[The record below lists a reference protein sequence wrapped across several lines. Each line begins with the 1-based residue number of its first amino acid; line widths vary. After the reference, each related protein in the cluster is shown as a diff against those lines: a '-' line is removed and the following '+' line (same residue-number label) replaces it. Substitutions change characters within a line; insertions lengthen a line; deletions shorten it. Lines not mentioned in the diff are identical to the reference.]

1 MKIVYQQ
8 HVVIVGA
15 GIIGLSTAYALLK
28 QGLKRVTVLEQYS
41 VDHALSTS
49 RGMSRLLRFE
59 YGSDVF
65 YSRLVALALARW
77 RELEYVT
84 NRTLYTRTGLLSL
97 GNEDDNVTLPGHL
110 ALREMGVAS
119 EMLSRHDCRER
130 FPQFHIQPY
139 DLFTYNQEGGILHAS
154 YCLRTLKELV
164 LTMGGRLCESCEVTS
179 WSGDGG
185 VQQPLRLRLRS
196 GDECEA
202 DRVVLATG
210 PWAAHR
216 LLAGLQLPLRVTR
229 QYLLYFTNVP
239 AALFNL
245 HTFPAFLADDLYG
258 FPLHSTGYGPDLFKA
273 ASHAFGNSVTDPDET
288 AVIDERVIARVTTQ
302 LKNLLPDLHAANLAH
317 VDACMYDVSA
327 DENFILDYLPW
338 DPRII
343 FASGL
348 SGHAFKFGLLL
359 GELLGNMVCATEPI
373 ISLERFSLARFEC
386 MPISS
391 MVSVGSIL

>member
-1 MKIVYQQ
+1 MGEIVHQQ

-28 QGLKRVTVLEQYS
+28 QGLKRVTILEQYS

-59 YGSDVF
+59 YGTDLF
-65 YSRLVALALARW
+65 YSQLVRLALARW

-84 NRTLYTRTGLLSL
+84 KRTLYTRTGLLSL
-97 GNEDDNVTLPGHL
+97 GNEGDNVTLPGHL

-119 EMLSRHDCRER
+119 EILSRRDCNER

-139 DLFTYNQEGGILHAS
+139 DLFTYSREGGILHAS

-164 LTMGGRLCESCEVTS
+164 LAMGGRLCESCSVTG

-185 VQQPLRLRLRS
+185 VHQPLRLRLHS

-202 DRVVLATG
+202 DRVVLAIG
-210 PWAAHR
+210 PWAHR
-216 LLAGLQLPLRVTR
+216 LLGRLQLPVRVTR
-229 QYLLYFTNVP
+229 QYLLYFANVP
-239 AALFNL
+239 STLFNL
-245 HTFPAFLADDLYG
+245 HTFPAFMADDLYG
-258 FPLHSTGYGPDLFKA
+258 FPLHSTGCGPDLFKA
-273 ASHAFGNSVTDPDET
+273 ASHAFGDNVIDLDGTP
-288 AVIDERVIARVTTQ
+288 VIDEQVITTVTAQ
-302 LKNLLPDLHAANLAH
+302 LKKLLPDLRSADLAH

-359 GELLGNMVCATEPI
+359 GELLGNMVCATESIVP
-373 ISLERFSLARFEC
+373 LERFSLARFEN
-386 MPISS
+386 MQVSS
-391 MVSVGSIL
+391 MVSAGSII

>member
-1 MKIVYQQ
+1 MGEIVHQQ

-28 QGLKRVTVLEQYS
+28 QGLKRVTILEQYS

-59 YGSDVF
+59 YGADLF
-65 YSRLVALALARW
+65 YSRLVAQALARW
-77 RELEYVT
+77 RDLEYVT
-84 NRTLYTRTGLLSL
+84 SRTLYTRTGLLSL
-97 GNEDDNVTLPGHL
+97 GNEDDNVTLPAHL
-110 ALREMGVAS
+110 ALHEMGVAS
-119 EMLSRHDCRER
+119 EMLSRRKCSER

-164 LTMGGRLCESCEVTS
+164 LAMGGRLCESCAVS
-179 WSGDGG
+179 GWSGDGG
-185 VQQPLRLRLRS
+185 AHQPLRLRLSS

-210 PWAAHR
+210 PWAYR
-216 LLAGLQLPLRVTR
+216 LLGGLQLPVRVTR

-245 HTFPAFLADDLYG
+245 HAFPAFQADDLYG

-273 ASHAFGNSVTDPDET
+273 ASHAFGDTVTDPDET
-288 AVIDERVIARVTTQ
+288 AVIDERVIARVTAQ
-302 LKNLLPDLHAANLAH
+302 LKNLLPDLHSANLAH
-317 VDACMYDVSA
+317 VDACMYDVSV

-348 SGHAFKFGLLL
+348 SGHSFKFGLLL

-373 ISLERFSLARFEC
+373 VPLERFSLARFENTQ
-386 MPISS
+386 ISS
-391 MVSVGSIL
+391 MVSAGSIM